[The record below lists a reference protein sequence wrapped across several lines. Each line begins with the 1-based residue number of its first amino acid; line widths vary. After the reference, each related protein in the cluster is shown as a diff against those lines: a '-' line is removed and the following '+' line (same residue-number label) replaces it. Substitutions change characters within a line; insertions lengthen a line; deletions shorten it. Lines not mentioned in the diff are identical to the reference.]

1 MMATPTRTLRRSLS
15 PEAVMAEDAERKPV
29 HTRIEDGPPYWSSV
43 ATPSPPPRR
52 PTFAKQRPTMP
63 TPLQDGPPYWSSLY
77 NVLSPSPTPETP
89 PSTRSGKLHHQG
101 SEASATHE
109 TPMTPPL
116 LKHQKRAVPRGEEH
130 LQTPPLQKRAKPQQP
145 RTPSETKPV
154 HTRIEDGPP
163 YWSSVATPSPPP
175 RRPSFAKQCPTMP
188 TPLQDGPPYWSS
200 LYNVLSPS
208 PTPETPPSTRS
219 GKFHR
224 QGSEASETHETPMT
238 PPLLKHQKRVVPQG
252 EESGA

>member
-1 MMATPTRTLRRSLS
+1 MEAADASGICGSASPVSIISVTTLAESPAKGAPAMMATPTRTLRRSLS
-15 PEAVMAEDAERKPV
+15 PEAVMAEDA
-29 HTRIEDGPPYWSSV
+29 
-43 ATPSPPPRR
+43 
-52 PTFAKQRPTMP
+52 
-63 TPLQDGPPYWSSLY
+63 
-77 NVLSPSPTPETP
+77 
-89 PSTRSGKLHHQG
+89 
-101 SEASATHE
+101 
-109 TPMTPPL
+109 
-116 LKHQKRAVPRGEEH
+116 
-130 LQTPPLQKRAKPQQP
+130 
-145 RTPSETKPV
+145 ETKPV

-219 GKFHR
+219 GKLHH
-224 QGSEASETHETPMT
+224 QGSEASATHETPMT